1 MQLEK
6 YIMLGQISTV
16 NFNKSRGKLL
26 FAWDVQFYLRRALIK
41 VKYYREREKKN
52 SQCNILSTNCSVKL
66 KFKFAK

>member
-41 VKYYREREKKN
+41 VKYYREKEKKKTHN
-52 SQCNILSTNCSVKL
+52 ATFCLLTAQ
-66 KFKFAK
+66 